1 MSPYLKE
8 NRLQDVIAAIQV
20 MGAYDEYSSRKADL
34 WSAQLGVPQS
44 GEDWFEVCREHPEFF
59 RTNTTEDGGDDAT
72 WVGIRWRWATGRV
85 YSPDAGRNL
94 TPDEISSLPAVDK
107 KKLTRA
113 PLTSSQIETLIA
125 SAIQLHSRAI
135 EHKRELRWWAI
146 PAISAATA
154 FVGAVLGAFAR
165 SYFQ

>member
-20 MGAYDEYSSRKADL
+20 MGAYDKHTSRKADL
-34 WSAQLGVPQS
+34 WSAQLGTPQS
-44 GEDWFEVCREHPEFF
+44 GPDWFEVCREHPEFF
-59 RTNTTEDGGDDAT
+59 RTNTTEDDAEDAN
-72 WVGIRWRWATGRV
+72 WVGIRWRWATGRTF
-85 YSPDAGRNL
+85 SPESGRTL
-94 TPDEISSLPAVDK
+94 TRGEISSLAANEK
-107 KKLTRA
+107 KNLTRA
-113 PLTSSQIETLIA
+113 PLKSDQIETLIA

-146 PAISAATA
+146 PAISAGTA
-154 FVGAVLGAFAR
+154 FVGAVLGAFAH